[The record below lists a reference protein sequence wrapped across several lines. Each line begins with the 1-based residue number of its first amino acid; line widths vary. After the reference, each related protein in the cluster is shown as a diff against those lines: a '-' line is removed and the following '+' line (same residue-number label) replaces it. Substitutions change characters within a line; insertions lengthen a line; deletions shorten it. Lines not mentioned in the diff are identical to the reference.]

1 MNPRAFCAFAFTLCT
16 FLAPSISIAAPTDCG
31 CTNRTEAE
39 QIERN
44 DVVIEGKVI
53 SLKQIKRLR
62 FKYNV
67 ARIEIQKAT
76 KGTKRKYISVQAI
89 DRQGACAVP
98 FKLDQSIKFA
108 ARKRGASYRTNIC
121 KIFASTP

>member
-1 MNPRAFCAFAFTLCT
+1 MSKS
-16 FLAPSISIAAPTDCG
+16 LALYASVSIALLMPAISFAAPIDCG

-39 QIERN
+39 QIDRN

-53 SLKQIKRLR
+53 SLKQIRRLR
-62 FKYNV
+62 FRYNV

-98 FKLDQSIKFA
+98 FKLDQSIRLA
-108 ARKRGASYRTNIC
+108 ARKRGTSYRTNIC